1 MMDSCYTDALKAISD
16 ANRLRLYWLL
26 VHVDE
31 RICVA
36 EAMDV
41 LGETHYNVSRNLK
54 ILQKAGLVTAHK
66 EGKWVFYTL
75 NRNGSPFQAKLL
87 EAVKSIPEQEL
98 TAEIKKCRLR
108 LALREGGHCV
118 VGPGSPEWAR
128 IIKSQGLDETG
139 RG

>member
-1 MMDSCYTDALKAISD
+1 MIDSCYTDALKAISD

-26 VHVDE
+26 LHVDE

-54 ILQKAGLVTAHK
+54 ILQKAGLVTAHR

-75 NRNGSPFQAKLL
+75 NRNGSPFHTKLL
-87 EAVKSIPEQEL
+87 EAVKSIPEKEL

-128 IIKSQGLDETG
+128 ILEERGL
-139 RG
+139 

>member
-1 MMDSCYTDALKAISD
+1 MINAGYTDALKAIADS
-16 ANRLRLYWLL
+16 NRLRLFWLL
-26 VHVDE
+26 VHIDD

-75 NRNGSPFQAKLL
+75 KRDGSPFLAQLL
-87 EAVKSIPEQEL
+87 EVVKCIPEQEL
-98 TAEIKKCRLR
+98 ETEIQKCHLR
-108 LALREGGHCV
+108 LALREKGQCV
-118 VGPGSPEWAR
+118 VGPDSPDWAR
-128 IIKSQGLDETG
+128 IIQKKGLEKSS
-139 RG
+139 

>member
-1 MMDSCYTDALKAISD
+1 MIDSCYIDALKAISD

-98 TAEIKKCRLR
+98 TTEIQKCRLR
-108 LALREGGHCV
+108 LALREGGHCI
-118 VGPGSPEWAR
+118 VGPDSPEWAR
-128 IIKSQGLDETG
+128 TIKEKGLE
-139 RG
+139 

>member
-1 MMDSCYTDALKAISD
+1 MNAYYTDVLKAISD
-16 ANRLRLYWLL
+16 SNRLRLFWLL
-26 VHVDE
+26 VHIDE

-75 NRNGSPFQAKLL
+75 NRDGTPFQAQLL
-87 EAVKSIPEQEL
+87 AAVESIPEADL
-98 TAEIKKCRLR
+98 ATEIKKCHLR
-108 LALREGGHCV
+108 LALREGRQCV
-118 VGPGSPEWAR
+118 VGPASPEWAE
-128 IIKSQGLDETG
+128 IIKNEGLD
-139 RG
+139 